1 MAWAAVGA
9 TMTTAAEGAPAPGLV
24 ALWHAAGR
32 AAVDPKKRLLALQGV
47 LASGPALL
55 LGGGLAGLLTLE
67 AREATLARPLAWLLE
82 PVRAAWLGDRD
93 GALLLAAGLPLLCL
107 SLVWGF
113 FGGAL
118 SRMAAVDLAGRG
130 RERGTLALGFA
141 RRRLLA
147 LWGAPLLW
155 AGALVVPLL
164 LAWLAL
170 LLARL
175 PGVAGSALLAPAIV
189 AVAALA
195 LLAVVGTSLVLACAC
210 LARPAVAAD
219 DADLFDAITRSVTYA
234 WGGLPRLVGVRLW
247 FLSGVLLGS
256 GWRLLR
262 TLLAGALGLWVLER
276 GLGGERLQDLLGVL
290 ASGEGLVQAARARPW
305 GDVAGALALGLSG
318 ATLAALWLADLA
330 SRLACARVAAYL
342 VLRRAVDRV
351 EVARLATPPG
361 DSGTQS
367 AHEAGFEEVGRVGA
381 P

>member
-1 MAWAAVGA
+1 
-9 TMTTAAEGAPAPGLV
+9 MTTGADPAPVQGLL

-55 LGGGLAGLLTLE
+55 LGGWLAGLLTLE
-67 AREATLARPLAWLLE
+67 SREATLARPLAWLLE
-82 PVRAAWLGDRD
+82 PAERAWRGDRD
-93 GALLLAAGLPLLCL
+93 GALLLGLGLPLLCL

-147 LWGAPLLW
+147 LWGAPFLW
-155 AGALVVPLL
+155 MGALVVPLL
-164 LAWLAL
+164 LAWLAMA
-170 LLARL
+170 LAGL
-175 PGVAGSALLAPAIV
+175 PGLAGSALLAPAIL
-189 AVAALA
+189 AVAALC
-195 LLAVVGTSLVLACAC
+195 LLAVVGTSLVLGCAC

-219 DADLFDAITRSVTYA
+219 DADLFDAVTRSVTYA
-234 WGGLPRLVGVRLW
+234 WSGLPRLAGVRLW

-262 TLLAGALGLWVLER
+262 SVLAVGLGLWALER
-276 GLGGERLQDLLGVL
+276 GLGAGRLQELLALLG
-290 ASGEGLVQAARARPW
+290 SGEGLVVEMRTRPW
-305 GDVAGALALGLSG
+305 GDVAGALALGLSA
-318 ATLAALWLADLA
+318 ATLLALWLADLA
-330 SRLACARVAAYL
+330 SRLACARVATYL

-351 EVARLATPPG
+351 ELARLATPPG
-361 DSGTQS
+361 ESGAQTAQ
-367 AHEAGFEEVGRVGA
+367 EAGFEEVGRVGS